1 MNKIII
7 KKNIMKRQKTFEC
20 KFKIYLYILRVIK
33 PLIELK
39 N

>member
-1 MNKIII
+1 
-7 KKNIMKRQKTFEC
+7 MKRQKTFEC

-39 N
+39 NWKDEKIF